1 MDGLAAALAA
11 ISVISSF
18 WSGQRLLAA
27 RRAAKLRLFMGV
39 PADDKPR
46 RAPGDPA
53 LEGWSRRFARNPAGA
68 RLERWAAIHHPGVPF
83 SDILAVALAGLIGGG
98 LLGALLFRRAWL
110 AAALALITPVVTERV
125 FARVQG
131 SRTSRIEKQLP
142 EALALQAGALR
153 AGQSLIRSVRI
164 VQGGTKAPLGE
175 ELARMLREVDLGR
188 PLDQALEEM
197 AARTASRDL
206 DLWVTSMLVHR
217 QTGGNLAGVIESLS
231 ARILQRLHFRSE
243 VRAMTAQGRLSGLV
257 VAVAPL
263 AFFLLLSLGSR
274 QQMQVVYSTP
284 AGWGLLAVGL
294 TMNGLGLLWIR
305 RVLRIK
311 P

>member
-1 MDGLAAALAA
+1 MDGLVAASAALSA
-11 ISVISSF
+11 IVFF
-18 WSGQRLLAA
+18 WGGRRLLSA
-27 RRAAKLRLFMGV
+27 RRAAGMLVFMGV
-39 PADDKPR
+39 PADGKPG
-46 RAPGDPA
+46 RAPGTPV
-53 LEGWSRRFARNPAGA
+53 LERWTARLARHPGGA
-68 RLERWAAIHHPGVPF
+68 RLQRWASVRHPGAAF
-83 SDILAVALAGLIGGG
+83 SDIVALGLAGLIAGG
-98 LLGALLFRRAWL
+98 LLGGLFFQRVWPAT
-110 AAALALITPVVTERV
+110 ALALITPVVMDRV
-125 FARVQG
+125 FVRMRG

-153 AGQSLIRSVRI
+153 AGQSLIQSVRI
-164 VQGGTKAPLGE
+164 LRSDTRPPLSE
-175 ELARMLREVDLGR
+175 ELARMLGETDLGL
-188 PLDQALEEM
+188 PLDAALEQM
-197 AARTASRDL
+197 AARIASRDV

-217 QTGGNLAGVIESLS
+217 QTGGNLAGLIDLLS
-231 ARILQRLHFRSE
+231 GRILQRLHFRSE

-274 QQMQVVYSTP
+274 QQMQLVYSTP
-284 AGWGLLAVGL
+284 VGWGLLAVGL